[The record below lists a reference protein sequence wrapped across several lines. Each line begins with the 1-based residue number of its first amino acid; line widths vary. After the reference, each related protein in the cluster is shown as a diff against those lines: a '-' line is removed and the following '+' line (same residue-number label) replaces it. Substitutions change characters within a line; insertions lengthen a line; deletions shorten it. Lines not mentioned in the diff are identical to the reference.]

1 MAREDSGAADPTNFS
16 TLDTAICM
24 SYLVSVLV
32 VGGIATYVSR
42 KKTTLDEYYL
52 GGRTLPWWMLGI
64 ADVSSYIDIAGTMI
78 NTGLIYALGVRGMF
92 IEVRG
97 GLCLFLAFQL
107 AFTGKLARRCPV
119 RTKGEWIKFRFGAKV
134 GGRLARTAVAIVS
147 LIGGIFSV
155 AYFSIGGGKFVTEF
169 VAVPAYAGLP
179 PDFWASGILMA
190 IALMYTIVA
199 GFTSMVLTDI
209 YQSLFIY
216 PSFVAV
222 SIWGMQVTLPAEFHV
237 FLPTFN
243 TSSFLNV
250 TTTHDAW
257 TAAALSSPNVPA
269 ESPFAMYNSF
279 RGIVFLYLT
288 LQCLRSAS
296 GPGGGGLQTVL
307 ATKSELDVRK
317 QSMLAMLL
325 LLFRW
330 AFGAAIAVLAIHYT
344 IAHPNVTLDAEKV
357 VPFVLANVL
366 PSGYRGFVVAS
377 LLAAA
382 LTTFDSTIHS
392 ASSYWTIDI
401 YHAILHPRATAAQ
414 LVFQARLS
422 TVVILLLGWLL
433 SLGIVTINR
442 IWGFMTIAM
451 CGGVVYPFFL
461 SWYWAR
467 FNGAGCAAGLVTGI
481 VAAATIFFAWPH
493 VGESDVFLWSST
505 ASGFV
510 SIVTAYLSPATTPQT
525 LNTFYKFVRPPGL
538 WREVFQ
544 VFAAMHLRWF
554 LIVLSTR
561 GSELQRRRGCRCR
574 AHAFELTNWRRS
586 RPRTGRTSAALECCS
601 SCKSRHTSW
610 Q

>member
-32 VGGIATYVSR
+32 VGGIAIYVSR

-216 PSFVAV
+216 ASFVAV

-296 GPGGGGLQTVL
+296 GPGGLQTVL

-366 PSGYRGFVVAS
+366 PSGNAVVARMTLDDSTLLGYRGFVVAS

-422 TVVILLLGWLL
+422 TVVIVLLGWLL

-481 VAAATIFFAWPH
+481 VAAATIFLY
-493 VGESDVFLWSST
+493 V
-505 ASGFV
+505 FV
-510 SIVTAYLSPATTPQT
+510 SCTCFRTDELAAISAENWKDLGCSGMLLVVQIATYVLAVSVVLKVWHQAAVLAVVLGAVLPVIYFKWYLP
-525 LNTFYKFVRPPGL
+525 VDGL
-538 WREVFQ
+538 AQAISYEPLLLDQDKDAW
-544 VFAAMHLRWF
+544 
-554 LIVLSTR
+554 
-561 GSELQRRRGCRCR
+561 G
-574 AHAFELTNWRRS
+574 
-586 RPRTGRTSAALECCS
+586 
-601 SCKSRHTSW
+601 
-610 Q
+610 